1 MKLHHM
7 NRQYISH
14 LLIQATAAIIFMW
27 LVLFSL
33 DHVAASQIIWAA
45 GASTLA
51 SSTYIVFCA
60 PKAVVAKPQKIVGAY
75 IIAVL
80 CGEVMRYL
88 ANLVCSAIASCQPG
102 GPGYLHV
109 FEVAAAIS
117 VGVALLLMVLFKSE
131 HPPAAGLAVVMVL
144 DIRNVEALAVIFGAA
159 VILSLIRIIFR
170 RFLCNLI

>member
-1 MKLHHM
+1 MKFHNM
-7 NRQYISH
+7 NRGYILH

-33 DHVAASQIIWAA
+33 DHIAASQIIWAA

-60 PKAVVAKPQKIVGAY
+60 PKATVAKPQKIIGAY
-75 IIAVL
+75 LIAML

-88 ANLVCSAIASCQPG
+88 ANLVCSAIQNCHIG

-117 VGVALLLMVLFKSE
+117 VGVALLLMVLFRSE

-144 DIRNVEALAVIFGAA
+144 DIRNIEALAIIFGAA
-159 VILSLIRIIFR
+159 IILSLIRIIFR
-170 RFLCNLI
+170 RVLCNLI